1 MFATQSFRG
10 EQYQTA
16 LMLLNTLLR
25 WARTKGLK
33 EIYLGTT
40 PKFIAAHRFYGKNGF
55 VEISKDLLPNT
66 FPIMK
71 VDTKFY
77 KFEL

>member
-1 MFATQSFRG
+1 MFVNKAYRG
-10 EQYQTA
+10 EKYQVAFSLLDA
-16 LMLLNTLLR
+16 LLK
-25 WARTKGLK
+25 WAQSNKIK

-40 PKFIAAHRFYGKNGF
+40 PKFIAAHRFYEKNGF
-55 VEISKDLLPNT
+55 KDIVEDDLPT
-66 FPIMK
+66 AFPIMK